1 MMNPMSKSDFSPT
14 GDHEPYVELCALA
27 TSGTLSDQEWCRLKA
42 HLDHCADCRKLVQEY
57 REIARTGMAL
67 LMPEQTA
74 DDQAN
79 AQQFWSPDL
88 AKRDLFGRIARGET
102 AAQYHLRRPAASHTK
117 ASQLWQWLLRPMPQ
131 LVLRY

>member
-14 GDHEPYVELCALA
+14 GDHQPYVELCALA
-27 TSGTLSDQEWCRLKA
+27 TSGTLSDQERCRLKA

-74 DDQAN
+74 DYQIN
-79 AQQFWSPDL
+79 AHPSWSPEAATHEL
-88 AKRDLFGRIARGET
+88 LGPTARG
-102 AAQYHLRRPAASHTK
+102 
-117 ASQLWQWLLRPMPQ
+117 
-131 LVLRY
+131 